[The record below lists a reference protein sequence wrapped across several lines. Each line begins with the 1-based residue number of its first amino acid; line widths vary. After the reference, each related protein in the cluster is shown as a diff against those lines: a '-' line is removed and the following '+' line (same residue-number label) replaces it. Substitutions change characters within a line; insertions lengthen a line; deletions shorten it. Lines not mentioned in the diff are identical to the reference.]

1 MAPPIPAGAWMA
13 LHMFCAWMAMA
24 AALASF
30 VPLFQPWIL
39 GAGVIFIAGGWP
51 VLARR
56 RLAGR
61 FTAAWG
67 LLALMAI
74 GTPVGWMTVS
84 PQLRLSQTSAAATGQ
99 RSLAAPLTQGG
110 QTVSAVESEKVNVQV
125 EEHVKAAETLLQQ
138 SEFAK
143 ALLECDRALA
153 IDPRN
158 GQARWLRD
166 QVSKTRDMLQG
177 KAH

>member
-1 MAPPIPAGAWMA
+1 MA
-13 LHMFCAWMAMA
+13 LHMCCACLAIA

-30 VPLFQPWIL
+30 VPLLQPWIL
-39 GAGVIFIAGGWP
+39 GAGVIFIGGGWP

-56 RLAGR
+56 RLVGR
-61 FTAAWG
+61 LTAPWG

-84 PQLRLSQTSAAATGQ
+84 PQLRLSQASTAATGQ
-99 RSLAAPLTQGG
+99 RSLAAPLTQGS
-110 QTVSAVESEKVNVQV
+110 QTVSAVESEKVNAQV
-125 EEHVKAAETLLQQ
+125 EEHITAAEALLQQ

>member
-1 MAPPIPAGAWMA
+1 M
-13 LHMFCAWMAMA
+13 
-24 AALASF
+24 
-30 VPLFQPWIL
+30 
-39 GAGVIFIAGGWP
+39 
-51 VLARR
+51 
-56 RLAGR
+56 
-61 FTAAWG
+61 TA
-67 LLALMAI
+67 
-74 GTPVGWMTVS
+74 S
-84 PQLRLSQTSAAATGQ
+84 PQPRLSQASAATTGQ

-110 QTVSAVESEKVNVQV
+110 QTAPAPESEKMNAQV
-125 EEHVKAAETLLQQ
+125 EEHIATAQTLLQQ